1 MSVFSGRSLLAAA
14 ARLAGA
20 VGLVTALVVPV
31 SGASARLGEIGL
43 GGTGCPAGTAR
54 VALGSDG
61 TLTIRFTRYE
71 VSAGGAR
78 SFDRKACG
86 LTIPVSLPAGMSVAI
101 VGVQYKGVNRLP
113 AGAKSTLSAEIFF
126 AGGQGPVVSRSF
138 TGPLNRSFTYSTAAA
153 ATVWSAC
160 GAALNLRVNSSL
172 RVTTTGGRTAS
183 ASIRS
188 QEIGAALVYQLRFRR
203 C

>member
-1 MSVFSGRSLLAAA
+1 MSAFSGRILATTVRLTVAA
-14 ARLAGA
+14 
-20 VGLVTALVVPV
+20 GLVLSLMAPV
-31 SGASARLGEIGL
+31 SAASAKLGKIGL
-43 GGTGCPAGTAR
+43 GGTGCPAGTAT
-54 VALGSDG
+54 VALSRDG
-61 TLTIRFTRYE
+61 TSLTIRFTRYE

-86 LTIPVSLPAGMSVAI
+86 LTIPVTLPAGMAVAI

-113 AGAKSTLSAEIFF
+113 TGARSTLSAEIFF
-126 AGGQGPVVSRSF
+126 AGGRGPVVSRSF
-138 TGPLNRSFTYSTAAA
+138 TGPLNRSFTYTTAAA

-172 RVTTTGGRTAS
+172 RVTTSGGRAAS

-188 QEIGAALVYQLRFRR
+188 QEVGAALVYQLRFRR